1 MKLTDRKNAKEL
13 DFEQDGYPV
22 RYAIMDIKEGEKS
35 LCYVS
40 AKCYQIAQQEVTSP
54 TGKKLIG
61 YDVVFDW
68 DVSGKENI
76 KPEFKD
82 GKCINSTLVMK
93 VFTNFLECE
102 KLADFANLLV
112 LGLRAKK
119 RIVTLKMFA
128 VNILKRLNRG
138 RIRRTVI

>member
-76 KPEFKD
+76 QYRDKIYATIYKRPLSEGLPFCLAKLSENLFCTAKPF
-82 GKCINSTLVMK
+82 
-93 VFTNFLECE
+93 
-102 KLADFANLLV
+102 
-112 LGLRAKK
+112 R
-119 RIVTLKMFA
+119 
-128 VNILKRLNRG
+128 NRKSQAC
-138 RIRRTVI
+138 RN